1 MKFKSQKITLKNGKT
16 ILLRMCDESDA
27 QNLINTTKAYV
38 ADSEYIPMHA
48 HEFTPTLEE
57 EVEWISKFIYQE
69 NSLLIIAIYEGE
81 IIGNIDL
88 SGRQREIMQHT
99 GEIGMGI
106 LKEWRNT
113 GLGTALLT
121 ALIDWAK
128 ENPILEKLCLGVYSN
143 NKAGLA
149 LYTKLGFKEDGRQN
163 KFFKQNNCYYH
174 NIIMSLDL

>member
-1 MKFKSQKITLKNGKT
+1 MKFSSQKVTLKNGKT
-16 ILLRMCDESDA
+16 VLLRMCDESDA
-27 QNLINTTKAYV
+27 QNLINTIKTYV
-38 ADSEYIPMHA
+38 ANSEYIPLHV

-57 EVEWISKFIYQE
+57 EIEWISKFIYQD
-69 NSLLIIAIYEGE
+69 NSLLIIAVYEGQ

-99 GEIGMGI
+99 GEIGMGM

-113 GLGTALLT
+113 GLGTALLI

-128 ENPILEKLCLGVYSN
+128 ENPILEKLCLGVYSE

-149 LYTKLGFKEDGRQN
+149 LYTKLCFTVDGRRN
-163 KFFKQNNCYYH
+163 TF
-174 NIIMSLDL
+174 L